1 VRRRRRRGPEAGVA
15 FPHATDQGPR
25 AGPGRAR
32 TASPRRPRSSATC
45 SACRRPRER
54 HQVVFSL
61 PGDALLEVFGPG
73 DPDHDHFSTG
83 PVVGFFVDDI
93 EAARDELERA
103 GVELLGPLGGA
114 KETGQW
120 AHFRAPDGN
129 VYELTARP
137 ASGHAAPEADA

>member
-1 VRRRRRRGPEAGVA
+1 MQPIKGLGWAGTRTDRFAETTAFFRDVLGLPVA
-15 FPHATDQGPR
+15 HA
-25 AGPGRAR
+25 
-32 TASPRRPRSSATC
+32 SA
-45 SACRRPRER
+45 

-93 EAARDELERA
+93 EAARDQLERA
-103 GVELLGPLGGA
+103 GVELLGPLGGTR
-114 KETGQW
+114 ETGRW

-137 ASGHAAPEADA
+137 APGQAPPATGDSTRRANL

>member
-1 VRRRRRRGPEAGVA
+1 MQPIRGLGWAGTRTDRFAETTAFFRDVLGLPVA
-15 FPHATDQGPR
+15 HASG
-25 AGPGRAR
+25 
-32 TASPRRPRSSATC
+32 
-45 SACRRPRER
+45 
-54 HQVVFSL
+54 HQVVFAL

-103 GVELLGPLGGA
+103 GVELLGPLGGT

-137 ASGHAAPEADA
+137 ASGRAAPEADA

>member
-1 VRRRRRRGPEAGVA
+1 MQPIRGLGWAGTRTDRFAETTAFFRDVLGLHVA
-15 FPHATDQGPR
+15 HASD
-25 AGPGRAR
+25 
-32 TASPRRPRSSATC
+32 
-45 SACRRPRER
+45 

-103 GVELLGPLGGA
+103 GVELLGPLGGTR
-114 KETGQW
+114 ETGRW

-137 ASGHAAPEADA
+137 ASGHAPPATE

>member
-1 VRRRRRRGPEAGVA
+1 MQPIKGLGWAGTRTDRFAETTAFFRDVLGLPVA
-15 FPHATDQGPR
+15 HD
-25 AGPGRAR
+25 
-32 TASPRRPRSSATC
+32 SA
-45 SACRRPRER
+45 

-103 GVELLGPLGGA
+103 GVELLGPLGGTR
-114 KETGQW
+114 ETGQW

-129 VYELTARP
+129 VYELTSRP
-137 ASGHAAPEADA
+137 TPGDAAPTA

>member
-1 VRRRRRRGPEAGVA
+1 MQPITGLGWVGTRTDRFTETTAFFRDVLGLPVTYAGA
-15 FPHATDQGPR
+15 
-25 AGPGRAR
+25 
-32 TASPRRPRSSATC
+32 
-45 SACRRPRER
+45 

-73 DPDHDHFSTG
+73 DPDHDHFDTG

-103 GVELLGPLGGA
+103 GVELLGPLGGTA
-114 KETGQW
+114 ETGQW

-129 VYELTARP
+129 VYELTSRP
-137 ASGHAAPEADA
+137 ASSADSSTASA

>member
-1 VRRRRRRGPEAGVA
+1 MLGSDLGVVVGVA
-15 FPHATDQGPR
+15 FPHATDQGSGVGRDPHGPLRGDDRLLPR
-25 AGPGRAR
+25 RAR
-32 TASPRRPRSSATC
+32 LPVAHASG
-45 SACRRPRER
+45 
-54 HQVVFSL
+54 HQVVFAL

>member
-1 VRRRRRRGPEAGVA
+1 MQPIRGLGWAGTRTDRFAETTAFFRDVLGLPVA
-15 FPHATDQGPR
+15 HA
-25 AGPGRAR
+25 
-32 TASPRRPRSSATC
+32 SA
-45 SACRRPRER
+45 

-103 GVELLGPLGGA
+103 GVELLGPLGGT

>member
-1 VRRRRRRGPEAGVA
+1 MQPIKGLGWAGTRTDRFAETTAFFRDVLGLPVA
-15 FPHATDQGPR
+15 HA
-25 AGPGRAR
+25 
-32 TASPRRPRSSATC
+32 SA
-45 SACRRPRER
+45 

-103 GVELLGPLGGA
+103 GVELLGPLGGTR
-114 KETGQW
+114 ETGQW

-129 VYELTARP
+129 VYELTSRP
-137 ASGHAAPEADA
+137 TPGDAAPTA

>member
-1 VRRRRRRGPEAGVA
+1 MQPIRGLGWAGTRTDRFAAPPAFLRDVLGLPVA
-15 FPHATDQGPR
+15 Q
-25 AGPGRAR
+25 
-32 TASPRRPRSSATC
+32 ASG
-45 SACRRPRER
+45 
-54 HQVVFSL
+54 HQVVFAL

-93 EAARDELERA
+93 EAARAELERA
-103 GVELLGPLGGA
+103 GVELLGPLGGTP
-114 KETGQW
+114 ETGQW

-137 ASGHAAPEADA
+137 TPGDAPPAAE